1 VPAMRGVH
9 KARDSPAEDQVAVE
23 TPLPPSGNSGRSG
36 LRRDGDGDP
45 AATREPPATSA
56 GTALWGDAGLRARRD
71 GGSGGDKGQELGV
84 PAAAPP
90 RPGTEGTSGA
100 APAATLPQT
109 PGLTRGP
116 VALNPSS
123 PVSQIRPTLTIP
135 DCRVSCCPLLL
146 LGSASH
152 SDRS

>member
-9 KARDSPAEDQVAVE
+9 KARDSPAQDQVAVE

-71 GGSGGDKGQELGV
+71 RGLRRGQGTGTWGPGCGPAPPGDRGDERSSAGGDS
-84 PAAAPP
+84 AADS
-90 RPGTEGTSGA
+90 GTHA
-100 APAATLPQT
+100 
-109 PGLTRGP
+109 GP
-116 VALNPSS
+116 SR
-123 PVSQIRPTLTIP
+123 SQ
-135 DCRVSCCPLLL
+135 PLL
-146 LGSASH
+146 ARVTNPPHAHH
-152 SDRS
+152 S

>member
-1 VPAMRGVH
+1 MGTG
-9 KARDSPAEDQVAVE
+9 
-23 TPLPPSGNSGRSG
+23 TPRPLGSLPP
-36 LRRDGDGDP
+36 P
-45 AATREPPATSA
+45 PPAPRCGETRGCGRG
-56 GTALWGDAGLRARRD
+56 GT

-90 RPGTEGTSGA
+90 RPGTEGTSG
-100 APAATLPQT
+100 AATLPQT

-135 DCRVSCCPLLL
+135 DCLCPAVHTC
-146 LGSASH
+146 S
-152 SDRS
+152 SDDKATDAEPPDTSQLPGQ